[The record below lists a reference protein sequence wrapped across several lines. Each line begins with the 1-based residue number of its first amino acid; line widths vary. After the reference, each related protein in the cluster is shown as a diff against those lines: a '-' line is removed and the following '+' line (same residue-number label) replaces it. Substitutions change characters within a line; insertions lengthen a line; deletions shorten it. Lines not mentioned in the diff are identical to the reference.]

1 VGDFFVFRNEDFM
14 TEFKVLGVNHLGLA
28 AKDSAK
34 CRWFL
39 SEVLGLSHHGDEVVT
54 AQKTMTEMFSS
65 AAPSLAQARLEIVS
79 PMGGST
85 DGPISKYLEKK
96 GGGIHHMALTVNSL
110 EAALR
115 KMKEKGVRMIDEA
128 PRAGAHQTK
137 IAFVH
142 PESTGG
148 ILVELVEETSGH

>member
-1 VGDFFVFRNEDFM
+1 M
-14 TEFKVLGVNHLGLA
+14 SEFKVLGVNHLGLA
-28 AKDSAK
+28 AKDAAK

-39 SEVLGLSHHGDEVVT
+39 SEVLGLSHNGDEVVVP
-54 AQKTMTEMFSS
+54 QKTMTEMFSS

-79 PMGGST
+79 PLDGTT

-96 GGGIHHMALTVNSL
+96 GGGIHHLALTVSSL
-110 EAALR
+110 DAALLR
-115 KMKEKGVRMIDEA
+115 MKVKGVRMIDDA
-128 PRAGAHQTK
+128 PRVGAHQTK

-148 ILVELVEETSGH
+148 ILVELVEETSSH

>member
-1 VGDFFVFRNEDFM
+1 M
-14 TEFKVLGVNHLGLA
+14 SEFKVLGVNHLGLA
-28 AKDSAK
+28 AKDAAK

-39 SEVLGLSHHGDEVVT
+39 SEVLGLSHNGDEVVVP
-54 AQKTMTEMFSS
+54 QKTMTEMFSS

-79 PMGGST
+79 PLDGTT

-96 GGGIHHMALTVNSL
+96 SL
-110 EAALR
+110 LR
-115 KMKEKGVRMIDEA
+115 NRNFITLLLRMKEKGVRMIDDA
-128 PRAGAHQTK
+128 PRVGAHQTK

-148 ILVELVEETSGH
+148 ILVELVEETSSH